1 MTETN
6 GTIESITATSN
17 KRAIYG
23 HFFIIIFKL
32 DFNILINYIY
42 KIYLSSNSIQLIRK
56 NMNHKLIFI

>member
-6 GTIESITATSN
+6 GTIKSITATSN

-42 KIYLSSNSIQLIRK
+42 KISLSSNSFKLIRK
-56 NMNHKLIFI
+56 DMKP